1 MSKKVDV
8 LGIEFEHTTKT
19 EIIHTL
25 EKRIRD
31 NKKTFLVTANPE
43 IVMYAQRD
51 PQYKKIVQS
60 ANYIIPDGIGIIMG
74 AKLLKNQLPER
85 IPGFDLMKDLL
96 TIANKEQLRVF
107 FLGAREDVLNK
118 AIDNVKRDYPGIQIA
133 GCHHGFFNEEDPEVA
148 TMVQESN
155 PDIVFVALGFPRQ
168 ERWISNNA
176 HLFQQGV
183 FMGVGG
189 SFDVL
194 SGTVK
199 RAPALWRKLNIEWL
213 YRLIKQ
219 PQRWKRMTFLPIFM
233 LKVIFTRKQD
243 SKSS

>member
-19 EIIHTL
+19 EIIYTL

-31 NKKTFLVTANPE
+31 NKKTFIVTANPE

-51 PQYKKIVQS
+51 SQYKNIVQS
-60 ANYIIPDGIGIIMG
+60 ADYILPDGIGIIMG
-74 AKLLKNQLPER
+74 AKLLKNPLPER

-107 FLGAREDVLNK
+107 FLGARENVLNK
-118 AIDNVKRDYPGIQIA
+118 AIDNVKHDYPGIQIA

-168 ERWISNNA
+168 ERWIRNNA
-176 HLFQQGV
+176 HLFQQGI

-243 SKSS
+243 SRSS

>member
-8 LGIEFEHTTKT
+8 LGIEFEHTTKSET
-19 EIIHTL
+19 IHTL
-25 EKRIRD
+25 EKRIKD
-31 NKKTFLVTANPE
+31 NKKTFIVTANPE

-51 PQYKKIVQS
+51 QQYQKIVQS
-60 ANYIIPDGIGIIMG
+60 ADYIIPDGIGIIMG
-74 AKLLKNQLPER
+74 AKLLKNPLPER
-85 IPGFDLMKDLL
+85 IPGFELMKDLL
-96 TIANKEQLRVF
+96 TIAGKQQLRVF
-107 FLGAREDVLNK
+107 FLGARENVLNK
-118 AIDNVKRDYPGIQIA
+118 AIDNVKHDYPGIQIA
-133 GCHHGFFNEEDPEVA
+133 GSHHGFFNEEDPEVA
-148 TMVQESN
+148 KMVQESN
-155 PDIVFVALGFPRQ
+155 PDMVFVALGFPRQ

-176 HLFQQGV
+176 HLFQKGL

-233 LKVIFTRKQD
+233 LKVIGTRK
-243 SKSS
+243 

>member
-25 EKRIRD
+25 EKRIKD
-31 NKKTFLVTANPE
+31 NKKTFIVTANPE

-51 PQYKKIVQS
+51 SQYKNIVQS
-60 ANYIIPDGIGIIMG
+60 ADYIIPDGIGIIMG
-74 AKLLKNQLPER
+74 AKLLKNPLPER

-107 FLGAREDVLNK
+107 FLGARENVLNK
-118 AIDNVKRDYPGIQIA
+118 AIDNVKHDYPGIQIA

-168 ERWISNNA
+168 ERWISKNA
-176 HLFQQGV
+176 HLFQQGI

-199 RAPALWRKLNIEWL
+199 RAPTLWRKLNIEWL

-233 LKVIFTRKQD
+233 LKVITTRKQD